1 MKRHDQIYNLLTMTM
16 GLPLGRK
23 KSNGRELVRR
33 ISGEQKG
40 PGNKFLSV
48 RAFSQMRLFRKKER
62 EKAISS
68 LCMAKMIKGKK
79 SRAEF
84 FLHSFKFKFYL
95 SY

>member
-48 RAFSQMRLFRKKER
+48 RAFSQMRLFRKRER
-62 EKAISS
+62 ESYLIFVYGKDDQ
-68 LCMAKMIKGKK
+68 GKK
-79 SRAEF
+79 ITSRF
-84 FLHSFKFKFYL
+84 FSPFIQI
-95 SY
+95 